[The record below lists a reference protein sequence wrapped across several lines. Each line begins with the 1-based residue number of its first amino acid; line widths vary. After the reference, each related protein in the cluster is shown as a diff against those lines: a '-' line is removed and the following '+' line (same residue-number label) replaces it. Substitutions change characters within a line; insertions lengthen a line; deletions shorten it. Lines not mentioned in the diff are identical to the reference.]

1 MAKQFESLFTQMLL
15 KQMREANKSL
25 NDGDTLFGG
34 GEQADFYQDMFD
46 NQLAVHL
53 SQGKGL
59 GLADML
65 VRQLAGAGLGARGS
79 GQISDQSVNAPG
91 SLLPE
96 PRAPRPVP
104 APIASSKEDFVRQML
119 PHAEQAARELGVDP
133 HALLAQAALETGWG
147 KSVPGNAAG
156 ECSFNLFGIKAGG
169 QWSGPTVN
177 VPTLEFVE
185 GVAVR
190 KVERFR
196 SYESPAD
203 SFRDYARLIRNNPRY
218 ENALDAGANV
228 AGFASALQRGGYATD
243 PQYASKIV
251 AVANDLQRMTNVG
264 SFKFAAPRPLNEV

>member
-1 MAKQFESLFTQMLL
+1 M
-15 KQMREANKSL
+15 
-25 NDGDTLFGG
+25 
-34 GEQADFYQDMFD
+34 
-46 NQLAVHL
+46 
-53 SQGKGL
+53 
-59 GLADML
+59 
-65 VRQLAGAGLGARGS
+65 
-79 GQISDQSVNAPG
+79 
-91 SLLPE
+91 
-96 PRAPRPVP
+96 
-104 APIASSKEDFVRQML
+104 
-119 PHAEQAARELGVDP
+119 
-133 HALLAQAALETGWG
+133 
-147 KSVPGNAAG
+147 
-156 ECSFNLFGIKAGG
+156 
-169 QWSGPTVN
+169 N